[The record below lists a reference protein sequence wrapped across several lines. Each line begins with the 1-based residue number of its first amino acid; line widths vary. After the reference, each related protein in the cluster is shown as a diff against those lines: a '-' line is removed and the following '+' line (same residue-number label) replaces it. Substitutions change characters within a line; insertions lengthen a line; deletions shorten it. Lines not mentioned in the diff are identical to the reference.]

1 MASLSN
7 LLKSYK
13 SKKMEAT
20 KSRRQSENRL
30 HSALSLKRKS
40 SSGLSSL
47 EKKKDAALTKK
58 EEISQL
64 LTQYTAQRDS
74 VQRLKAAAEDR
85 LKREEEER
93 ERISQEMEFSS
104 TPEDKARISERI
116 KSIDQKVAELRSEIK
131 QRNAAEER
139 LAKQIEGVT
148 KSKSKID
155 LQIRTQ
161 AQAKPV
167 L

>member
-47 EKKKDAALTKK
+47 EKKKDTALTKK
-58 EEISQL
+58 EEISQT

-74 VQRLKAAAEDR
+74 VQRLKATAEDR
-85 LKREEEER
+85 LKHEQAEKER
-93 ERISQEMEFSS
+93 LEQEMEFSDS
-104 TPEDKARISERI
+104 PEEKARIFERI
-116 KSIDQKVAELRSEIK
+116 KSIDKKVSELNSEIK
-131 QRNAAEER
+131 QRNDAEAR
-139 LAKQIEGVT
+139 LAKEIEAAI

-155 LQIRTQ
+155 LLIR
-161 AQAKPV
+161 
-167 L
+167 